1 MSKKITFRKIN
12 WKTPKSPKIVLKN
25 NIIVYYHSITL
36 SFNLCIVLSCL
47 LYNFESVVCQFCCI
61 LCRPA
66 LQTEAHSNKTLPPPA
81 MWVRFLFKP
90 RSIPNRVFLRRCNAL
105 WDAGWRRSQ
114 DGSERQAEDRPCGGK
129 ALKKEVLDTERNPAK
144 FARCRRR
151 RGRLMDLARSQTA
164 TGWQKQSN
172 IKSRMNSDEKED
184 CECAPPQAET
194 SAAGGA
200 YR

>member
-1 MSKKITFRKIN
+1 MILLLNLF
-12 WKTPKSPKIVLKN
+12 IV
-25 NIIVYYHSITL
+25 IS
-36 SFNLCIVLSCL
+36 VLL
-47 LYNFESVVCQFCCI
+47 NNFESAVGRFCCI
-61 LCRPA
+61 LFRPA
-66 LQTEAHSNKTLPPPA
+66 LQTERHSNKTFSPPA
-81 MWVRFLFKP
+81 MWVRFPFKP
-90 RSIPNRVFLRRCNAL
+90 RFIPNRVFLRRCNAL
-105 WDAGWRRSQ
+105 WDAGWRQSQ

-129 ALKKEVLDTERNPAK
+129 ALKKEVLETQRNPAK

>member
-1 MSKKITFRKIN
+1 MYYPASFTISK
-12 WKTPKSPKIVLKN
+12 VLLADFAVFYVVPPCKLRR
-25 NIIVYYHSITL
+25 IQIQH
-36 SFNLCIVLSCL
+36 FPHQRC
-47 LYNFESVVCQFCCI
+47 ESGSY
-61 LCRPA
+61 
-66 LQTEAHSNKTLPPPA
+66 SN
-81 MWVRFLFKP
+81 R
-90 RSIPNRVFLRRCNAL
+90 IPNRVFLRRCNAL

-129 ALKKEVLDTERNPAK
+129 ALKKEVLDTERNPTK

-151 RGRLMDLARSQTA
+151 RGRLMDLARSQIA